1 MATYCNYH
9 HNYQGHRIE
18 NKGGRLCDRGSPDVR
33 GGNVKYYGLHDVWVP
48 FVHRTSNSAHKLTK
62 ELKPS
67 PHDTSSG
74 MILTSAALRTLSL
87 PPPPPMPVNLSGE
100 NRDDM
105 PTRASA
111 KKQHKKTLVW
121 SRTVQR
127 KQRGCVPAI
136 SENQTTLERVSFHT
150 VEPAINPWPL
160 FGRR

>member
-87 PPPPPMPVNLSGE
+87 PPPRLRCPSTCQEKTGMTCQHGLRLKNSTKRPSCGRAPSRGSSGDVCLLSL
-100 NRDDM
+100 RIK
-105 PTRASA
+105 RRWSA
-111 KKQHKKTLVW
+111 FPFTQ
-121 SRTVQR
+121 SSPQ
-127 KQRGCVPAI
+127 
-136 SENQTTLERVSFHT
+136 
-150 VEPAINPWPL
+150 
-160 FGRR
+160 